1 MTCMLNAIVSSIA
14 TGPPRLVGSARI
26 PATPTDTIYSHYGVV
41 MQDGRIK
48 TCNNS
53 FSFDL

>member
-26 PATPTDTIYSHYGVV
+26 PATPTDTIYSRYGVV
-41 MQDGRIK
+41 MQDG
-48 TCNNS
+48 
-53 FSFDL
+53 